1 MTEKGYD
8 IGQMPLSELE
18 KIADDISVGVPAD
31 LKKDILSGIA
41 ASEIL
46 SEQSAKTVERHSG
59 RFVLGVCAAASVA
72 VLFFVMNDMGRP
84 KDTFDDPLTA
94 YAELEKTFQYISDK
108 MRPGVEKVDELS
120 RVIEKSGAV
129 LGKVTD
135 NR

>member
-1 MTEKGYD
+1 MAKNEYD
-8 IGQMPLSELE
+8 IAKMPLPELE
-18 KIADDISVGVPAD
+18 KMGDDASVIVPAD
-31 LKKDILSGIA
+31 LKEDILSEIA

-46 SEQSAKTVERHSG
+46 SEKSVETVERHHR
-59 RFVLGVCAAASVA
+59 RFVLGFCAAAAVT
-72 VLFFVMNDMGRP
+72 VLFFVMDDMGRP

-94 YAELEKTFQYISDK
+94 YVELERTFQYISDK